1 MSANSD
7 EEVITR
13 EYIETGN
20 ADLIAIM
27 ADASQLN
34 RSLFMLSD
42 YIGINIPAVLIMNM
56 MDVAK
61 NQEKEININGLKKSL
76 NIPVIPIVYCCS
88 R

>member
-1 MSANSD
+1 MDLPGAYGLSANSE

-42 YIGINIPAVLIMNM
+42 YIGINIPVVLIMNM
-56 MDVAK
+56 MDVATSQGK
-61 NQEKEININGLKKSL
+61 NINIKGSKNL
-76 NIPVIPIVYCCS
+76 
-88 R
+88 